1 VGLQLN
7 NPFDQ
12 LTKRINNLDR
22 SKVDSLMQERMC
34 YSVKDAAAQLS
45 MSRAKMFQLISRGVV
60 QSLKIDGKRLVPDSA
75 LRELIAQK
83 IAEQEAI

>member
-1 VGLQLN
+1 MGRRIN
-7 NPFDQ
+7 RPFDQ

-22 SKVDSLMQERMC
+22 SKTDGLMQERMC

-45 MSRAKMFQLISRGVV
+45 MSRAKMFDLIGRGVV

-83 IAEQEAI
+83 IAEQAN